1 MKYLVNFN
9 ISKQGF
15 SEIVDVENKADAIDQ
30 ARQYL
35 ANRITELDH
44 SVSVTPIY
52 TKPLLL
58 TKEMEVK
65 WEYLNN
71 QEKMYQ

>member
-15 SEIVDVENKADAIDQ
+15 SEIVDVEDRTDAIDQ

-35 ANRITELDH
+35 ANRITELDY

-52 TKPLLL
+52 TKPLIL
-58 TKEMEVK
+58 TKQMEVK
-65 WEYLNN
+65 CKAE
-71 QEKMYQ
+71 QKK

>member
-15 SEIVDVENKADAIDQ
+15 SEIVDVEDKADAIDQ

-52 TKPLLL
+52 TKPLVL

-65 WEYLNN
+65 
-71 QEKMYQ
+71 K